1 MVENLDV
8 LLSVA
13 EISVAF
19 AGFAGI
25 ITAVAGRSDGGW
37 DPGNLTRFRLMI
49 TSSLSA
55 TVMSLMPYVFLLNSD
70 QVNWNW
76 SVGLLGV
83 FMLFSSAMW
92 IRSFVLGRKN
102 LNNYVSF
109 GISLMAVS
117 ATLAQL
123 VALTDFVVADLG
135 IYFLGV
141 FCLFIQ
147 SCIAFFRLVTE
158 AILRPGSSD

>member
-1 MVENLDV
+1 MIENIDV

-49 TSSLSA
+49 TSSLAA
-55 TVMSLMPYVFLLNSD
+55 TIMSLMPYIFLLNSD
-70 QVNWNW
+70 QINWNW
-76 SVGLLGV
+76 SVGILGV
-83 FMLFSSAMW
+83 FLFFLSALW
-92 IRSFVLGRKN
+92 IRSFVIGRKN

-109 GISLMAVS
+109 GVGLMAVS
-117 ATLAQL
+117 ATLVQF
-123 VALTDFVVADLG
+123 VALFGFVVADLG

-141 FCLFIQ
+141 FCLFIL
-147 SCIAFFRLVTE
+147 SCVAFFRLVTE
-158 AILRPGSSD
+158 AILRPASAD

>member
-70 QVNWNW
+70 QIDWNW

>member
-1 MVENLDV
+1 MIDDLDV

-25 ITAVAGRSDGGW
+25 ITAVTGRTGGGW

-49 TSSLSA
+49 YSSLSA
-55 TVMSLMPYVFLLNSD
+55 VVACLIPYVFLLNSE
-70 QVNWNW
+70 QVDWGW
-76 SVGLLGV
+76 SIALLGI
-83 FMLFSSAMW
+83 FLLCFSAFW
-92 IRSFVLGRKN
+92 IRSFILRRSN

-109 GISLMAVS
+109 GVSFIAVVGTI
-117 ATLAQL
+117 AQFGALAGFFAQ
-123 VALTDFVVADLG
+123 DLG
-135 IYFLGV
+135 VYFIGV

-147 SCIAFFRLVTE
+147 TCIAFIRLVQG
-158 AILRPGSSD
+158 AILRPEDTN